1 MSGFSA
7 DAILTK
13 AFQKN
18 YRSEAAKPG
27 VVSKYG
33 FEQQHGEPIELIAF
47 VYETVF
53 DRACE
58 AEMNR
63 YRHNSKNL
71 ESGRYVDYTKHGLTV
86 IIPDDCTTTD
96 EVNKFLDHVSRDFEA
111 YVDVLEDSTLPP
123 NKRKQQARR
132 RIGMYIA
139 VEGVYKTNL
148 RNLSHMACQRS
159 AVYSPNGKEA
169 EPQISSVV
177 TQMVDEALPYIPVFG
192 QDLLNQI
199 SKGYR

>member
-1 MSGFSA
+1 M
-7 DAILTK
+7 TK

-18 YRSEAAKPG
+18 YHTEAAKPG

-33 FEQQHGEPIELIAF
+33 FEQQHGEPIEMIDF
-47 VYETVF
+47 VYETLF

-71 ESGRYVDYTKHGLTV
+71 ESGRYVDYVKHGLTIV
-86 IIPDDCTTTD
+86 IPEDVQTPEEHD
-96 EVNKFLDHVSRDFEA
+96 KFIDHVMMDFEA

-139 VEGVYKTNL
+139 IEGVYKTNL
-148 RNLSHMACQRS
+148 RSLWHMARQRS

-177 TQMVDEALPYIPVFG
+177 TQMIDEALPHIPVFG